1 MLNDQHGCTAM
12 IYFRLTQGIKITA
25 VPSLLACI
33 AVLAG
38 CGGGGGT
45 STTTTTTVS
54 TPTPVTP
61 APVTTPTACSLTAQ
75 TGGIASGA
83 LAQLNHYRST
93 AFLGAS
99 LSPALL
105 LNSDANLVTAAGNH
119 SNYLSL
125 LTSSSATVDPRA
137 HDEVSTNPCFT
148 GTTVSARIA
157 ATGDTD
163 TVVGE
168 DFSETSLATAVVSTD
183 ATLAA
188 NAGASIV
195 DGLFSAVYHRMSLLS
210 NFTNAGVAWQKSTN
224 PNLPPTILTID
235 LAQHQ
240 VNTYSNFITYPYS
253 GQTGVLVDW
262 LVDENP
268 CPLGCSNTG
277 TLAGF
282 PITIQTDGRALVI
295 SSFTVTSS
303 GGNVSGQVLTAT
315 AGTYS
320 ADANLVAEHAYDR
333 AAFVPLASLSPNTT
347 YTATVIGTSGGTA
360 FTKTWTFTT
369 LPITAVHLTSSA
381 STVAVGGTFDVT
393 FSGGSQN
400 YNSTSPLSWSSVNGS
415 GSTAISLSYVQ
426 LASNSY
432 RFTYNGNCTLSA
444 GCPVTF
450 TGTDSQGNT
459 GTTLVTVSP

>member
-1 MLNDQHGCTAM
+1 MLNDQHGRTAM
-12 IYFRLTQGIKITA
+12 THFRLIHGTKTA
-25 VPSLLACI
+25 SIPPLLVCI
-33 AVLAG
+33 AVLTG
-38 CGGGGGT
+38 CGGGGGG
-45 STTTTTTVS
+45 TTTTTTTTTTTPPVS
-54 TPTPVTP
+54 TP
-61 APVTTPTACSLTAQ
+61 TTPTACSLTAQ
-75 TGGIASGA
+75 TGGIAAGA
-83 LAQLNHYRST
+83 LTQLNQYRNA

-99 LSPALL
+99 VSSTSLLS
-105 LNSDANLVTAAGNH
+105 SDANLITAAGNH
-119 SNYLSL
+119 ANYLSL
-125 LTSSSATVDPRA
+125 LTSASATVDPRT

-168 DFSETSLATAVVSTD
+168 NFSETSIATAVVSAD

-195 DGLFSAVYHRMSLLS
+195 DGLFNAVYHRMSLLS
-210 NFTNAGVAWQKSTN
+210 NFTNAGIAWQKSTN

-268 CPLGCSNTG
+268 CPLGCNNTG
-277 TLAGF
+277 ALSGY
-282 PITIQTDGRALVI
+282 PITIQTDGRTLVVN
-295 SSFTVTSS
+295 SFTITNAGS
-303 GGNVSGQVLTAT
+303 NVPGYVLTAT
-315 AGTYS
+315 AGTYT

-333 AAFVPLASLSPNTT
+333 AAFVPQSSLSPNTT
-347 YTATVIGTSGGTA
+347 YTATVVGTTGGVA

-369 LPITAVHLTSSA
+369 LTMAPLHLTSSA
-381 STVAVGGTFDVT
+381 STVAVGGTFDVI
-393 FSGGSQN
+393 FSGGSRN
-400 YNSTSPLSWSSVNGS
+400 YNSTTPISWSASNGPGAS
-415 GSTAISLSYVQ
+415 AISLSYVQ

-459 GTTLVTVSP
+459 GTMQVTVSP

>member
-1 MLNDQHGCTAM
+1 MKHVSLIH
-12 IYFRLTQGIKITA
+12 GIKTA
-25 VPSLLACI
+25 SIPPLLACI
-33 AVLAG
+33 AVLTG
-38 CGGGGGT
+38 CGGGGGG
-45 STTTTTTVS
+45 TTTTTTTTTTPVS
-54 TPTPVTP
+54 TP
-61 APVTTPTACSLTAQ
+61 TTPTACSLTAQ

-83 LAQLNHYRST
+83 LAQLNQYRSA
-93 AFLGAS
+93 AFIGAS

-105 LNSDANLVTAAGNH
+105 LSSDANLITSAGNH
-119 SNYLSL
+119 ANYLSL
-125 LTSSSATVDPRA
+125 LTSSSATVDPRT
-137 HDEVSTNPCFT
+137 HDEVSTNLCFT

-157 ATGDTD
+157 ATGNTD

-168 DFSETSLATAVVSTD
+168 DFSETSFASSVVSGD

-210 NFTNAGVAWQKSTN
+210 NFTHAGIAWQKSTN
-224 PNLPPTILTID
+224 PNLPPTILMID

-240 VNTYSNFITYPYS
+240 INSYSNFITYPYN

-262 LVDENP
+262 FVDENP
-268 CPLGCSNTG
+268 CPLGCNNTG
-277 TLAGF
+277 ALAGF
-282 PITIQTDGRALVI
+282 PITIQTDGRTLVV
-295 SSFTVTSS
+295 SSFTVTNA
-303 GGNVSGQVLTAT
+303 GVNVPGYVLTAT
-315 AGTYS
+315 AGTYT

-333 AAFVPLASLSPNTT
+333 AAFVPQSSLSSNTT
-347 YTATVIGTSGGTA
+347 YTVTVVGTSGGA
-360 FTKTWTFTT
+360 PFTKTWTFTT

-432 RFTYNGNCTLSA
+432 RFTYNGNCTLSS

-459 GTTLVTVSP
+459 GTTQVTVSP